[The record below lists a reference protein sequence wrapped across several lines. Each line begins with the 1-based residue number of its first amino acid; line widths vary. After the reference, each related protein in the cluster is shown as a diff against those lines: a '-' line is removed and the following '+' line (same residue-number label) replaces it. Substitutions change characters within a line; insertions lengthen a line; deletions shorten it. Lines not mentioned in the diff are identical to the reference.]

1 MKAQGI
7 LPGILPGLLLLSLAL
22 PAQAIPLQ
30 TKLTSQDLEHIE
42 QLIEL
47 AQRQSSNVKE
57 AQAELGL
64 APFNEVIILGLNTGL
79 NRNTTNEIDAEPV
92 QESAVGV
99 ELYVD
104 LVRVISAVQGYP
116 ARRAR
121 VADAKRQ
128 IRVAVVEAYAEYV
141 LARQTK
147 SIVQV
152 RLQRRQETA
161 GVEIDPSDEVL
172 TATTELLSADTNERI
187 ALEKLAAVVGQS
199 PTELLELLQ

>member
-1 MKAQGI
+1 MKAQG
-7 LPGILPGLLLLSLAL
+7 LLLGLLLLSLAL

-30 TKLTSQDLEHIE
+30 TKLTAQDLERIE
-42 QLIEL
+42 RLIEL
-47 AQRQSSNVKE
+47 AQRQSPDVKE
-57 AQAELGL
+57 AKAQLGL
-64 APFNEVIILGLNTGL
+64 AAFNEVIILGLSTGL

-104 LVRVISAVQGYP
+104 LVRMISAVQGYP

-121 VADAKRQ
+121 VAHAKRQ

-147 SIVQV
+147 SIAQV
-152 RLQRRQETA
+152 RLQGQQQTVS
-161 GVEIDPSDEVL
+161 VEIVSDEGL
-172 TATTELLSADTNERI
+172 TAATELLSADSNERI

-199 PTELLELLQ
+199 PTELLELLR